1 MTHPTRE
8 EWITYL
14 YDEFDKETRAN
25 LTAHLHVCP
34 DCKTTLGKWRGTMA
48 ELNEWKVS
56 ARSKSISI
64 ETARPILRWAAAAL
78 IVLGFGFGVGRLSST
93 GSANVA
99 KMQATLLPVLRQELQ
114 REFNADLQ
122 AALNTERSTLATDF
136 QRQLRAGF
144 EVWAANTTAASNL
157 ETRRLLVEFV
167 QSYKPARADD
177 LRATLAVLQKADK
190 QYRAEYARLRKD
202 LETVAVVT
210 DNRFSLTQNQIGQLA
225 SYTMP
230 TTEP

>member
-1 MTHPTRE
+1 M
-8 EWITYL
+8 
-14 YDEFDKETRAN
+14 
-25 LTAHLHVCP
+25 
-34 DCKTTLGKWRGTMA
+34 
-48 ELNEWKVS
+48 
-56 ARSKSISI
+56 
-64 ETARPILRWAAAAL
+64 
-78 IVLGFGFGVGRLSST
+78 
-93 GSANVA
+93 
-99 KMQATLLPVLRQELQ
+99 RQELQ

-144 EVWAANTTAASNL
+144 EVWAANAAAASNL

-225 SYTMP
+225 SYTLP
-230 TTEP
+230 TNEP